1 MAGCSDLMN
10 TESLGKDQHAG
21 SDRANYHLE
30 PQDQEYDYDHDLNFA
45 VSWFQS
51 CSVQEP
57 PMSNKIQNT
66 FKQRALNIQVNPQR
80 DS

>member
-45 VSWFQS
+45 VS
-51 CSVQEP
+51 
-57 PMSNKIQNT
+57 
-66 FKQRALNIQVNPQR
+66 
-80 DS
+80 